1 MRLGIWVRNMGPAST
16 PSLIAACARYA
27 DDAGLA
33 DIWVCD
39 HIAIPRQDSE
49 GSGGRYL
56 DPLAT
61 LAYLSGVTT
70 RIGLGTSVLIV
81 PYRPALPTAKWIASI
96 QELSNHRLRLGVG
109 VGWMEAEFRAL
120 GVPRARR
127 GVLADQTLDFFKEC
141 FANDE
146 VELNGQRFL
155 FNPRPPP
162 PPILIGGAGVHCF
175 ERVVRVGDGWI
186 PTLIE
191 PEKLAE
197 PITQLQAA
205 MKAAGRNPPQVVPMG
220 VLPLGDHKTS
230 AARLAALE
238 AVGATGFIQ
247 AGQYATLEEFKANVD
262 ALAALAAN

>member
-16 PSLIAACARYA
+16 PALIAACARYA
-27 DDAGLA
+27 EEAGLA

-39 HIAIPRQDSE
+39 HIAIPQEESE

-61 LAYLSGVTT
+61 LSFLSGVTT
-70 RIGLGTSVLIV
+70 RIGLGVSVLIV

-120 GVPRARR
+120 GIPRTRR
-127 GVLADQTLDFFKEC
+127 GVLADQTLDFFKQC

-162 PPILIGGAGVHCF
+162 PPILIGGAGAHCF
-175 ERVVRVGDGWI
+175 ERAVRVGQGWM
-186 PTLIE
+186 PNSIE

-197 PITQLQAA
+197 PIKELRAA
-205 MKAAGRNPPQVVPMG
+205 MEAAGKDPPQVVPMG
-220 VLPLGDHKTS
+220 LLPLDDYKVS

-247 AGQYATLEEFKANVD
+247 AGRYATIEEFKVNVD
-262 ALAALAAN
+262 ALAALA